1 MLRVEDLE
9 KQLEKEFKY
18 NESLMAR
25 LVGFMRKEAVEK
37 EAEIEPVPSEEDNDD
52 EEDLLDA
59 HVVQFGINFD
69 NHVEIY
75 LTYIK

>member
-69 NHVEIY
+69 TNV
-75 LTYIK
+75 